1 MRERK
6 GGRST
11 QHIYNTNNFTLKC
24 FKYVHVYVYVL
35 FTSKAFLNCRDDI
48 NNSERILIA
57 SSSK

>member
-11 QHIYNTNNFTLKC
+11 QHIYNTNNFTLKY
-24 FKYVHVYVYVL
+24 FKYVNVHVCV

-48 NNSERILIA
+48 SNSERILIA